1 MSGYSFARLGRERR
15 IVHEFE
21 VVKIGQVAIVLG
33 GELRLWQAKGY
44 SNTLQQLQGEGVEF
58 LLNRLDHRAMIAQN
72 RW

>member
-1 MSGYSFARLGRERR
+1 MSEHSFARLGREWR
-15 IVHEFE
+15 IVHELE

-58 LLNRLDHRAMIAQN
+58 LLDRLDHRAMIAQN
-72 RW
+72 WW